1 MIAVLSYAVLLSVP
15 ALFAWW
21 AVDSLVGEPRRR
33 GDAE

>member
-21 AVDSLVGEPRRR
+21 AIDEGGT
-33 GDAE
+33 GDR